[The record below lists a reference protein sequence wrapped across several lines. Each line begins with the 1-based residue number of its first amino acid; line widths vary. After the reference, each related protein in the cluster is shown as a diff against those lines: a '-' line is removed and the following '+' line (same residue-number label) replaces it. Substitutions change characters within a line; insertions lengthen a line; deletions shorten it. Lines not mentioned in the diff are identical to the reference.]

1 MNPLIYF
8 TADTG
13 FHPIENYDDSKEIIL
28 TIYSAIGFSVAML
41 VLAASPGPGVF
52 ATIARALASGF
63 RPSLAVI
70 CGIVL
75 GDVIFLLFAAFG
87 LAMVARSLGNL
98 FFIVKICGGA
108 YLIWLGIK
116 IWLEK
121 PRLAHANQNL
131 NTQSR
136 WGNVATGLVI
146 TLSNPKVILFYC
158 GFLPTFL
165 DLSALTFIDLVMV
178 VTIIT
183 IVLGCV
189 LGTYAFLASRAR
201 RMFTNQQAVRRLHRA
216 AGGVM
221 VAAGVAIAVRS

>member
-1 MNPLIYF
+1 
-8 TADTG
+8 
-13 FHPIENYDDSKEIIL
+13 L
-28 TIYSAIGFSVAML
+28 TVYSAIGFSVAML

-87 LAMVARSLGNL
+87 LSLVAQALGNM

-108 YLIWLGIK
+108 YLIWLGVR
-116 IWLEK
+116 IWFKK
-121 PRLAHANQNL
+121 PGPVIGNQNR
-131 NTQSR
+131 NIHSQ
-136 WGNVATGLVI
+136 WGNFATGLVI

-165 DLSALTFIDLVMV
+165 DLSALTLIDLVIV

-201 RMFTNQQAVRRLHRA
+201 RMFTNQQAVRRLNRA

-221 VAAGVAIAVRS
+221 AAAGVAIAIRS

>member
-1 MNPLIYF
+1 M
-8 TADTG
+8 TV
-13 FHPIENYDDSKEIIL
+13 
-28 TIYSAIGFSVAML
+28 YSAIGFSVAML

-87 LAMVARSLGNL
+87 LSMVARALGNM

-108 YLIWLGIK
+108 YLIWLGIR
-116 IWLEK
+116 IWIKK
-121 PRLAHANQNL
+121 PEPVTGNQNQ
-131 NTQSR
+131 NIHSQ
-136 WGNVATGLVI
+136 WGNFATGLVI

-165 DLSALTFIDLVMV
+165 DLSALTLIDLVIV

-189 LGTYAFLASRAR
+189 LGIYAFLASRAR
-201 RMFTNQQAVRRLHRA
+201 RMFTNQQAVRRLNRA

-221 VAAGVAIAVRS
+221 VAAGVAIAIRS

>member
-1 MNPLIYF
+1 
-8 TADTG
+8 
-13 FHPIENYDDSKEIIL
+13 L
-28 TIYSAIGFSVAML
+28 TIYSTIGFSVAML

-87 LAMVARSLGNL
+87 LSMVAQALGNM

-108 YLIWLGIK
+108 YLIWLGVR
-116 IWLEK
+116 IWLKK
-121 PRLAHANQNL
+121 PEPVIGNQNR
-131 NTQSR
+131 NIHSQ
-136 WGNVATGLVI
+136 WGNFATGLVI

-165 DLSALTFIDLVMV
+165 DLSALTLIDLVIV

-183 IVLGCV
+183 AVLGCV

-201 RMFTNQQAVRRLHRA
+201 RMFANQQAVRRLNRA

-221 VAAGVAIAVRS
+221 VAAGVAIAIRS

>member
-1 MNPLIYF
+1 MTF
-8 TADTG
+8 
-13 FHPIENYDDSKEIIL
+13 
-28 TIYSAIGFSVAML
+28 YSAIGFSVAML

-52 ATIARALASGF
+52 ATIARALTSGF
-63 RPSLAVI
+63 RPSLVVI

-108 YLIWLGIK
+108 YLIWLGVR
-116 IWLEK
+116 IWFEK
-121 PRLAHANQNL
+121 PRPVTPNQNV
-131 NTQSR
+131 NTHSR
-136 WGNVATGLVI
+136 WGNFATGLVI

-165 DLSALTFIDLVMV
+165 DLSALTLIDLVIV

-201 RMFTNQQAVRRLHRA
+201 RMFTNQLALRRLNRA

-221 VAAGVAIAVRS
+221 VATGVAIAVRS

>member
-1 MNPLIYF
+1 M
-8 TADTG
+8 
-13 FHPIENYDDSKEIIL
+13 

-52 ATIARALASGF
+52 ATVARALASGF

-70 CGIVL
+70 FGIVL
-75 GDVIFLLFAAFG
+75 GDIIFLIFAAFG
-87 LAMVARSLGNL
+87 LSMVARVLGNM

-108 YLIWLGIK
+108 YLIWLGVR
-116 IWLEK
+116 IWFKK
-121 PRLAHANQNL
+121 PEPDTGNQNR
-131 NTQSR
+131 NVQSQ
-136 WGNVATGLVI
+136 WGNFATGLVI

-165 DLSALTFIDLVMV
+165 DLSALTLMDLVIV

-183 IVLGCV
+183 LVLGCV

-201 RMFTNQQAVRRLHRA
+201 RMFTNQQAVRRLNHA

-221 VAAGVAIAVRS
+221 VATGVAIAIRS

>member
-1 MNPLIYF
+1 M
-8 TADTG
+8 
-13 FHPIENYDDSKEIIL
+13 

-87 LAMVARSLGNL
+87 LSMVARALGNL

-116 IWLEK
+116 IWLKK
-121 PRLAHANQNL
+121 PQPVTASQNL
-131 NTQSR
+131 DTHSQ
-136 WGNVATGLVI
+136 WGNFATGLVI

-165 DLSALTFIDLVMV
+165 DLSVLTFTDLVIA

-183 IVLGCV
+183 IVLGGV
-189 LGTYAFLASRAR
+189 LGTYGFLASRAR
-201 RMFTNQQAVRRLHRA
+201 RMFTNRHAVRRLNRA
-216 AGGVM
+216 AGSAM
-221 VAAGVAIAVRS
+221 VATGVAIAIRS

>member
-1 MNPLIYF
+1 M
-8 TADTG
+8 
-13 FHPIENYDDSKEIIL
+13 

-52 ATIARALASGF
+52 ATIARTLASGF

-87 LAMVARSLGNL
+87 LSMVARALGNMFL
-98 FFIVKICGGA
+98 IVKICGGA
-108 YLIWLGIK
+108 YLIWLGVR
-116 IWLEK
+116 IWFEK
-121 PRLAHANQNL
+121 PRPVTPNQNV
-131 NTQSR
+131 NTHSR
-136 WGNVATGLVI
+136 WGNFATGLVI

-165 DLSALTFIDLVMV
+165 DLSALTFIDLVIV

-201 RMFTNQQAVRRLHRA
+201 RMFTNQQAVKRLNRA

-221 VAAGVAIAVRS
+221 VAAGIAIAVRS

>member
-1 MNPLIYF
+1 MTF
-8 TADTG
+8 
-13 FHPIENYDDSKEIIL
+13 
-28 TIYSAIGFSVAML
+28 YSAIGFSVAML

-75 GDVIFLLFAAFG
+75 GDVIFLLFAVFG
-87 LAMVARSLGNL
+87 LSMVARALGNM

-108 YLIWLGIK
+108 YLIWLGLR
-116 IWLEK
+116 IWFQK
-121 PRLAHANQNL
+121 PEPVTANQNR
-131 NTQSR
+131 NIHSQ
-136 WGNVATGLVI
+136 WGNFATGLVI

-165 DLSALTFIDLVMV
+165 DLSSLTFIDLAIV

-183 IVLGCV
+183 VVLSCV

-201 RMFTNQQAVRRLHRA
+201 RMFTNQQAVKRLNRA

-221 VAAGVAIAVRS
+221 VAAGVAIAIRS

>member
-1 MNPLIYF
+1 
-8 TADTG
+8 
-13 FHPIENYDDSKEIIL
+13 
-28 TIYSAIGFSVAML
+28 ML

-52 ATIARALASGF
+52 ATIARALASGL

-87 LAMVARSLGNL
+87 LSMVARALGNM

-108 YLIWLGIK
+108 DLIWVGVRVWVK
-116 IWLEK
+116 K
-121 PRLAHANQNL
+121 PEPVTAILIRDVRSL
-131 NTQSR
+131 
-136 WGNVATGLVI
+136 WGRFATGLVI

-165 DLSALTFIDLVMV
+165 DLSALTLIDLVIV

-201 RMFTNQQAVRRLHRA
+201 RMFTNQQAVRRLNRV

-221 VAAGVAIAVRS
+221 VAAGVAIAIRS

>member
-1 MNPLIYF
+1 
-8 TADTG
+8 
-13 FHPIENYDDSKEIIL
+13 L
-28 TIYSAIGFSVAML
+28 TVYSAIGFSVAML

-87 LAMVARSLGNL
+87 LSLVAQALGNM

-108 YLIWLGIK
+108 YLIWLGVR
-116 IWLEK
+116 IWLKK
-121 PRLAHANQNL
+121 PEPVIGNQNR
-131 NTQSR
+131 NIHSQ
-136 WGNVATGLVI
+136 WGNFATGLVI

-165 DLSALTFIDLVMV
+165 DLSALTLIDLVIV

-183 IVLGCV
+183 AVLGCV

-201 RMFTNQQAVRRLHRA
+201 RMFANQQAVRRLNRA

-221 VAAGVAIAVRS
+221 VAAGVAIAIRS